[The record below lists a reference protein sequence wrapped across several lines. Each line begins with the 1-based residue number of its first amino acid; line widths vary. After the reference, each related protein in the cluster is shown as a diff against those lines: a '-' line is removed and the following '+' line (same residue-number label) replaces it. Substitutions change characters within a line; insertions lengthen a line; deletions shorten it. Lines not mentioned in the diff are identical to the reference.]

1 MPRRNTKLMRCF
13 PSDLERRR
21 QALLIDLEFGKAT
34 DRAELA
40 KVDAAITARAS
51 EVIEFLTITA
61 EQGRAKAQQSIE
73 RGNKA
78 AADGWL
84 RWVAARER
92 RIRELEGALPEV
104 ARTMGELRLP
114 TATQDGNGTG
124 KRNLP
129 TATDLICR
137 VSIDA

>member
-1 MPRRNTKLMRCF
+1 MPRRNTKLMCCF
-13 PSDLERRR
+13 PSGLEHRR

-40 KVDAAITARAS
+40 KVDAAIAARAS
-51 EVIEFLTITA
+51 EVIEFLTVTA

-73 RGNKA
+73 RGNEA
-78 AADGWL
+78 AAEGWS

-92 RIRELEGALPEV
+92 RIREIEGALPEV

-114 TATQDGNGTG
+114 TATQDGNGTD

-129 TATDLICR
+129 ATVDSFCR